1 MIGMIGLV
9 WDYDRSHVK
18 IMAENIRKI
27 IYFKDIFEFYDLC
40 DKGMRIGV
48 DVIFNNETNEILE
61 FL

>member
-1 MIGMIGLV
+1 MIIL
-9 WDYDRSHVK
+9 HIK
-18 IMAENIRKI
+18 IMGEGIRKI
-27 IYFKDIFEFYDLC
+27 IYFKDDNEFYNLC